1 MIGRGRRKI
10 EIAPRI
16 KSDRSLRAEPRKP
29 GILSARRIQQ
39 SVQQVPAQS
48 IHADVNDM
56 TNLRRQRRHNQRG
69 AQQKKQ
75 GPGRLPTE
83 TQYTGHSFILRH
95 HHPACPTPKLAVS
108 GNRPPHAALHVRP
121 RPQLNRGGS
130 GGGGG
135 GGGGVIYRPSAS
147 DFTSSHG
154 QRQLRGQGLDDAG
167 MSGIDFLGF
176 QGTAGITIGQRIS
189 Q

>member
-1 MIGRGRRKI
+1 MIGRGIGKI
-10 EIAPRI
+10 EVAPRI
-16 KSDRSLRAEPRKP
+16 KGHRSLRAEPRKP

-39 SVQQVPAQS
+39 SLQQIPAQS

-56 TNLRRQRRHNQRG
+56 TNLRRQRRHNHRG

-83 TQYTGHSFILRH
+83 TQHTGHSFILRH
-95 HHPACPTPKLAVS
+95 HHPACPAPKLAVS
-108 GNRPPHAALHVRP
+108 ATAGPPHVAPHVRP
-121 RPQLNRGGS
+121 RWQYIAAAAERFINLPAP
-130 GGGGG
+130 
-135 GGGGVIYRPSAS
+135 I
-147 DFTSSHG
+147 FTSSHG

-167 MSGIDFLGF
+167 VRGIDFLGF

>member
-39 SVQQVPAQS
+39 SVQQIPAQS

-56 TNLRRQRRHNQRG
+56 TNLGRQRRHNQRG

-108 GNRPPHAALHVRP
+108 ATAGPPHAAPHVRP
-121 RPQLNRGGS
+121 RPQLHRGSGR

-135 GGGGVIYRPSAS
+135 EIYQSSAS
-147 DFTSSHG
+147 DFYLIARSAAASW
-154 QRQLRGQGLDDAG
+154 
-167 MSGIDFLGF
+167 SGP
-176 QGTAGITIGQRIS
+176 
-189 Q
+189 